1 MNDKKRTLTFIARFT
16 TVWNDTRI
24 DFKLHQNTSTIL
36 RSNTFALTCLWIPP
50 VRFAAFDSI
59 KDLNKLG
66 NYHQFT
72 IKKIQNG
79 VSNICKGFSGLFI
92 YMIPSLHR

>member
-16 TVWNDTRI
+16 TTWNDTRI

-36 RSNTFALTCLWIPP
+36 RSGTFAMACLWIPP
-50 VRFAAFDSI
+50 VKFAAFDSI

-79 VSNICKGFSGLFI
+79 VSYTTGCLCEA
-92 YMIPSLHR
+92 YTLL